1 MGMMFYNYKFKTEV
15 YRIQWSSV
23 SSNTFEHMELYYRKQ
38 LPVSRVMSLFKKAF
52 HIAPVTVKNSTNDK
66 LYRYKIL
73 AIYLL
78 TKYSKESFE
87 TIAKEFHISVD
98 TVKLID
104 SNTMYAKAFKDEIK
118 EFFKQFE
125 DDFLESQKSSLAFKE
140 KLELAIENGDIF
152 HQ

>member
-38 LPVSRVMSLFKKAF
+38 LSLFRVMSLFRKAF
-52 HIAPVTVKNSTNDK
+52 HIAPATVKNSQDAT

-98 TVKLID
+98 TVRLIN
-104 SNTMYAKAFKDEIK
+104 SNSIYAKTFLDEMR

-125 DDFLESQKSSLAFKE
+125 DDFLESQKSSLAFME
-140 KLELAIENGDIF
+140 KIELTADN
-152 HQ
+152 

>member
-1 MGMMFYNYKFKTEV
+1 MGMMFYDYKFKTEV

-38 LPVSRVMSLFKKAF
+38 LPISRVMSFYRKVF
-52 HIAPVTVKNSTNDK
+52 HIAPATVKNYTDDK

-87 TIAKEFHISVD
+87 TIAKEFHTSVD
-98 TVKLID
+98 TVRLID
-104 SNTMYAKAFKDEIK
+104 SNSMYAKTFLDEIK

-125 DDFLESQKSSLAFKE
+125 NDFLESQKSSLAFME
-140 KLELAIENGDIF
+140 KIKLTADKQSNLR
-152 HQ
+152 Q